1 MVATSSSV
9 DKRESGT
16 PALGTWGQA
25 VLLLLAVV
33 GVYFQTWVDIW
44 PYWENKNATYT
55 HGTLV
60 AVVTLWLLW
69 RARPAVNRIEPLR
82 DARAVPVVLLLS
94 AVWVLAT
101 SANVFIVYA
110 ALWPL
115 LAFAALW
122 AGLGLQAAYRFAFP
136 LSFLYF
142 AIPVWDYLKPPLQVI
157 TTTMAGLLT
166 SLFGI
171 PAAFDGPYV
180 TLPTGTIFIAED
192 CSGAHFLCVALAVGV
207 LAGVLRGDVLRTRI
221 LILIV
226 AGLLSMAFNWLR
238 ILLIVLAY
246 QHPGLR
252 DALETMGHLT
262 FGWWV
267 FALDLVVFS
276 LVLRFV
282 PRSADEQ
289 AAKRLPDRTAPVRS
303 VNGSGGLWIAAI
315 AIVLLPAVAWVLP
328 RIDSYPPAIPAADSG
343 VTAADRQ
350 LLSPDL
356 RWTPHYPGTAWE
368 QRFALRTGSG
378 NAVEVY
384 GNRYHEQ
391 SQGNELVSRGSNK
404 CDPRSFSAGSSGI
417 VDLRDSQ
424 DRPIPARRE
433 VLTDR
438 SGSSWLTLYT
448 YLVDDEP
455 IPGSRRVQLAT
466 AFRSVY
472 SRPTAGVVAVAAP
485 CPGECTSL
493 SADLAETF
501 VAVLEDYRTGY
512 SE

>member
-1 MVATSSSV
+1 
-9 DKRESGT
+9 
-16 PALGTWGQA
+16 
-25 VLLLLAVV
+25 
-33 GVYFQTWVDIW
+33 
-44 PYWENKNATYT
+44 
-55 HGTLV
+55 
-60 AVVTLWLLW
+60 
-69 RARPAVNRIEPLR
+69 
-82 DARAVPVVLLLS
+82 
-94 AVWVLAT
+94 
-101 SANVFIVYA
+101 
-110 ALWPL
+110 
-115 LAFAALW
+115 
-122 AGLGLQAAYRFAFP
+122 
-136 LSFLYF
+136 
-142 AIPVWDYLKPPLQVI
+142 
-157 TTTMAGLLT
+157 MAGLLT

-221 LILIV
+221 LILVV

-282 PRSADEQ
+282 PRSAEE
-289 AAKRLPDRTAPVRS
+289 AVEESLPDRTAPVRPG
-303 VNGSGGLWIAAI
+303 NSGGLWIATI

-328 RIDSYPPAIPAADSG
+328 RIDNYPPETPATDLA
-343 VTAADRQ
+343 TAAADRP
-350 LLSPDL
+350 LLSPDF

-368 QRFALRTGSG
+368 RRFAIRTGNG
-378 NAVEVY
+378 IAVEVY
-384 GNRYHEQ
+384 GNQYHEQ
-391 SQGNELVSRGSNK
+391 SQGSELVSRGSHLF
-404 CDPRSFSAGSSGI
+404 DPLSFAPGSSSV
-417 VDLRDSQ
+417 VDLRDSE
-424 DRPIPARRE
+424 DRPIAARRE
-433 VLTDR
+433 VLTD
-438 SGSSWLTLYT
+438 SAGNSWLAVYT
-448 YLVDDEP
+448 YLVDGEP
-455 IPGSRRVQLAT
+455 IPGSRRVQLVT
-466 AFRSVY
+466 AFRSTY

-485 CPGECTSL
+485 CPEECTAL

-501 VAVLEDYRTGY
+501 VGVLEDYQAGF